1 MSEGTQKQKNYARVL
16 GIDHP
21 ESYSKDEL
29 RELITLYKNNQ
40 INNDNRIEMKARAD
54 SCSIE
59 MLAERLGYHLISK
72 RSYLEMEEHD
82 SCQIR
87 PYTNRFKRWSTG
99 ASGKAVSFL
108 MEFGEEATGNRRFR
122 SVDYSICYLCRLLD
136 REPELATDAHAPVQL
151 TESRTSPELKLP
163 ERADT
168 DRKAVEYL
176 EGRGIYDDVI
186 GRWLDNGWLY
196 QGVMKGRS
204 EKTGREYSIDQ
215 LVFVSYDDAR
225 TVKRKIEDMKPVFAS
240 VRSIGSRKFVRDVAG
255 SDYSKGQMFINPLA
269 GTLHFTNA
277 QASLVVCEAP
287 IDIMSVQSIFGDLEY
302 YKRAHY
308 LSLNGV
314 AKQEALYSQLRRHKE
329 IGDVTVMMDND
340 EAGISAAREIIRN
353 IHRDFPGLHVSA
365 KLPPSEGMDWNDELR
380 NGYNRKWKQ
389 DLEEFLSSRNIS
401 MKEWIDSTDLESRR
415 RIVHRLMYPL
425 QESRGTAIKR

>member
-1 MSEGTQKQKNYARVL
+1 MSEATAKQKNYARVL

-136 REPELATDAHAPVQL
+136 REPELVTDAHAPVQL

-168 DRKAVEYL
+168 DRKAV
-176 EGRGIYDDVI
+176 
-186 GRWLDNGWLY
+186 
-196 QGVMKGRS
+196 
-204 EKTGREYSIDQ
+204 
-215 LVFVSYDDAR
+215 
-225 TVKRKIEDMKPVFAS
+225 
-240 VRSIGSRKFVRDVAG
+240 
-255 SDYSKGQMFINPLA
+255 
-269 GTLHFTNA
+269 
-277 QASLVVCEAP
+277 
-287 IDIMSVQSIFGDLEY
+287 
-302 YKRAHY
+302 
-308 LSLNGV
+308 
-314 AKQEALYSQLRRHKE
+314 
-329 IGDVTVMMDND
+329 
-340 EAGISAAREIIRN
+340 
-353 IHRDFPGLHVSA
+353 
-365 KLPPSEGMDWNDELR
+365 
-380 NGYNRKWKQ
+380 
-389 DLEEFLSSRNIS
+389 
-401 MKEWIDSTDLESRR
+401 
-415 RIVHRLMYPL
+415 
-425 QESRGTAIKR
+425 

>member
-1 MSEGTQKQKNYARVL
+1 MSKPTQKQKNYAMAL

-21 ESYSKDEL
+21 ENYSKEEL
-29 RELITLYKNNQ
+29 REQITLYKNNQ

-59 MLAERLGYHLISK
+59 MLAERLGYHLIRK
-72 RSYLEMEEHD
+72 RTYTELEEHD

-87 PYTNRFKRWSTG
+87 SDANRFKRWSTG
-99 ASGKAVSFL
+99 ASGRAVSFL
-108 MEFGEEATGNRRFR
+108 MEFGEEATGNHRFR

-136 REPELATDAHAPVQL
+136 KEPELAMDVQASVQV
-151 TESRTSPELKLP
+151 TKNRTAPELKLP
-163 ERADT
+163 ERAET

-186 GRWLDNGWLY
+186 ERWLDNGWLY
-196 QGVMKGRS
+196 QGVMKGTS
-204 EKTGREYSIDQ
+204 EKTGKEYSIDQ
-215 LVFVSYDDAR
+215 LVFVSYDEAR
-225 TVKRKIEDMKPVFAS
+225 TAKRKKEDMKPVFAS
-240 VRSIGSRKFVRDVAG
+240 TRSIGSRKFIRDVAG

-314 AKQEALYSQLRRHKE
+314 AKQEALYNQLRRHKE
-329 IGDVTVMMDND
+329 IGDVTVMLDND
-340 EAGISAAREIIRN
+340 EAGIKAAREIIQN
-353 IHRDFPGLHVSA
+353 IHNNFPGLHICA
-365 KLPPSEGMDWNDELR
+365 KLPPTEGLDWNDELK

-389 DLEEFLSSRNIS
+389 DLEEILYSRNIS
-401 MKEWIDSTDLESRR
+401 MKEWIDSTDVESRQR
-415 RIVHRLMYPL
+415 TVHELMYPL
-425 QESRGTAIKR
+425 QKSRGSNMLI